1 MTSAR
6 AFTAAFRYQV
16 NQLGNVVRG
25 LEMIAGYLE
34 HHWTRGAQHALAQ
47 DCRRLLAHI
56 PPGRLPHAL
65 VMRLRALS
73 LLNAD
78 ETPGAQSPAERPRM
92 PSNTVLLVLVDQA
105 PQPSGLVRE
114 LWIEPAQPYAPHRG
128 FPLEAADDFCRALA
142 AGCLAAAQALE
153 RVGILPIATIPDDYL
168 FHVGSGVC
176 GGNPR
181 LQGASVWLAGALSYV
196 ALWGGLPLPGVVA
209 AMGSL
214 EPDGQIGALRGV
226 AEKLHACLRERPDVA
241 QILVLSQEEMPAP
254 YAHDPRVIT
263 VTSLEE
269 GMQAVWGPAWQTHVT
284 PPAPSVYA
292 AVDRALHTYSKEGHF
307 PEALVRFAVLRRFF
321 AQAPQFPPRYRFLCD
336 WRWASCHMHLG
347 RPDRAGALWQRL
359 AVEAPAL
366 WQAGE
371 LSSEDYTNFF
381 ASYGVYLQDTFAFQ
395 PGATLLGAVL
405 EHIAAYRVTRVQRAK
420 LCGTLGQLLM
430 FHGAFEA
437 AERVLW
443 QAYELIDEEE
453 KPRNCTYLGQLY
465 TLWQR
470 YAEGQRSLDESRRRN
485 AEVRLPEQQRINAI
499 FTGIWQARLLYACGD
514 WAQAIAAAEEVL
526 ALRPLDYPGCLAWKW
541 KGLAHLARGEASA
554 GHAALQESM
563 VWHPPYAFRD
573 SPTVRLIL
581 QTARVALV
589 EWCVHTGRDCPQ
601 GLALHVGEI
610 VAALD
615 AFPEARPHFAAELA
629 ALQHWLHAPPAD
641 TACLRQTLR
650 TLAAKMVY

>member
-1 MTSAR
+1 MAAR
-6 AFTAAFRYQV
+6 AFTAAFCYQV

-25 LEMIAGYLE
+25 LEMIAEYLE
-34 HHWTRGAQHALAQ
+34 HHWTRGAQHTLAQ

-56 PPGRLPHAL
+56 PRGRLPHAL
-65 VMRLRALS
+65 VMRLHTLS

-78 ETPGAQSPAERPRM
+78 ETSGAQDPGEKHRT
-92 PSNTVLLVLVDQA
+92 PSNAVLLLLVDQA

-114 LWIEPAQPYAPHRG
+114 LWIEPAQPYAQRRR
-128 FPLEAADDFCRALA
+128 FPLEAADDFCRALT

-153 RVGILPIATIPDDYL
+153 QVGILPVSTIPDDYV
-168 FHVGSGVC
+168 FHVASGAF

-181 LQGASVWLAGALSYV
+181 MQGASVWLAGALSYV

-209 AMGSL
+209 AMGYL
-214 EPDGQIGALRGV
+214 EPDGQIGVLGGV
-226 AEKLHACLRERPDVA
+226 AEKLRACLRERPDVA
-241 QILVLSQEEMPAP
+241 RILVLSREEIPEP
-254 YAHDPRVIT
+254 YADNPRVIA

-269 GMQAVWGPAWQTHVT
+269 AVQAVWGTAWQTRVV

-292 AVDRALHTYSKEGHF
+292 AVERALHTYNKEGRF
-307 PEALVRFAVLRRFF
+307 PEALVRFAVLSRFF
-321 AQAPQFPPRYRFLCD
+321 SQAPQFPPRFRFLCD

-347 RPDRAGALWQRL
+347 RPDRASALWQRL
-359 AVEAPAL
+359 AAEVPAL

-381 ASYGVYLQDTFAFQ
+381 ASYGVYLQDIFAFQ
-395 PGATLLGAVL
+395 QGARLLGEAL

-420 LCGTLGQLLM
+420 LYGTLGQLLM
-430 FHGAFEA
+430 FHEAFEA
-437 AERVLW
+437 AERMLW

-465 TLWQR
+465 ILWQR
-470 YAEGQRSLDESRRRN
+470 YPEAQRYLDESRRRN
-485 AEVRLPEQQRINAI
+485 AEVHLPEQQRINAI
-499 FTGIWQARLLYACGD
+499 FHGVWQARLSFACSD

-541 KGLAHLARGEASA
+541 KGVAHLARGEESV
-554 GHAALQESM
+554 GHEALQESL
-563 VWHPPYAFRD
+563 VWHPPYVFRD
-573 SPTVRLIL
+573 SPNVRLIQ
-581 QTARVALV
+581 QTARVAMV
-589 EWCVHTGRDCPQ
+589 EWCMHTGRDCPQ
-601 GLALHVGEI
+601 GLAFHVGEI

-615 AFPEARPHFAAELA
+615 AFPDAHPHFVAELA
-629 ALQHWLHAPPAD
+629 VLQQWLCAQSAD

-650 TLAAKMVY
+650 TLAAKIVY